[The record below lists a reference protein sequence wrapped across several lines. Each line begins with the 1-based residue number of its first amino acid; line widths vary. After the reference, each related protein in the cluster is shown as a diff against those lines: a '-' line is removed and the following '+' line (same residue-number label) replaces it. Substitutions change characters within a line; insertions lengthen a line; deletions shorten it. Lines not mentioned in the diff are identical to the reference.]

1 MIEEESQHEFS
12 SWEVSTAIKR
22 DLEHAN
28 NLVYVQE
35 IAGWSSLVIMF
46 TGFIIGGLWLWPT
59 SEAISVANAME
70 RASMI
75 SGLLVQTNFGL
86 GMICFLFAWIVLA
99 CIIAVLCLGAVP
111 ERFRSAYFL
120 GLIDDKNLRPF
131 NRKAMD
137 RVLASDHIF
146 KRTEDL
152 LKAWRTA
159 YVSLTWKYA
168 VPLLLIGVPLY
179 IADLTAHRIVSEEGV
194 DISSVIPFKDDQFY
208 AWADVQRVELGC
220 NHAKNGSSLIYE
232 VSFSNGKS
240 LRIGD
245 SIPAGNVSWLES
257 MERIDKAVSSTD
269 AKYERW
275 TWLSRDP
282 LHPRCLSDYFDQL
295 GHENRD
301 RIKRLLRFDEL

>member
-111 ERFRSAYFL
+111 ERFRSCLLYT
-120 GLIDDKNLRPF
+120 
-131 NRKAMD
+131 
-137 RVLASDHIF
+137 SD
-146 KRTEDL
+146 
-152 LKAWRTA
+152 A
-159 YVSLTWKYA
+159 
-168 VPLLLIGVPLY
+168 
-179 IADLTAHRIVSEEGV
+179 ADE
-194 DISSVIPFKDDQFY
+194 
-208 AWADVQRVELGC
+208 
-220 NHAKNGSSLIYE
+220 
-232 VSFSNGKS
+232 
-240 LRIGD
+240 
-245 SIPAGNVSWLES
+245 
-257 MERIDKAVSSTD
+257 
-269 AKYERW
+269 
-275 TWLSRDP
+275 
-282 LHPRCLSDYFDQL
+282 
-295 GHENRD
+295 
-301 RIKRLLRFDEL
+301 